1 MLKNRVSGKLRKNK
15 ANSWMKKYR
24 NMQNLLEKRKGGLET
39 YEVRGGH
46 RDGTGV
52 CRKKERVMIK
62 TYGKQRRKDAD
73 ILTSIFYI
81 FTLSRI

>member
-1 MLKNRVSGKLRKNK
+1 MLKKRVSGKLRKNK
-15 ANSWMKKYR
+15 ANRWMKNTGMGRK
-24 NMQNLLEKRKGGLET
+24 LPEERKGGLET
-39 YEVRGGH
+39 YEVREGR

-52 CRKKERVMIK
+52 CRKKEREMIK
-62 TYGKQRRKDAD
+62 TYRKQRRKDAD